1 MTACPPLR
9 MSSPIFAWLIEL
21 RLAQHRRSQS
31 KNAKV
36 TFFPITQRVHPQAI
50 DRGKSVFT
58 FGMDQKA
65 MYDYLDDSPSAASWP
80 VDYVNDPRIIAQN
93 DNVISINATIEIDLI
108 RVCPFEESASEQHR
122 NLPN

>member
-93 DNVISINATIEIDLI
+93 DNVISINSTIEIDLI

>member
-1 MTACPPLR
+1 

-36 TFFPITQRVHPQAI
+36 TFFPVTERVHPQAI

-65 MYDYLDDSPSAASWP
+65 MYDYLDDSPSVASWP

-108 RVCPFEESASEQHR
+108 RVCPFGESASEQHR